1 MEEHYLCDVSS
12 CVNKM
17 SNIAERRTAPQGL
30 DHSGGGDGA
39 SRGGGDAL
47 GQWIQIFPETTR
59 QEPRACVRLCHVI
72 FKTQHSSGSSKVRIM
87 QEWLYS
93 RMSFQPVFHLATI
106 NLKYFESV
114 FSERKIFIIK
124 WTNHVSHFDIVNI
137 LTTHHS
143 ILLGKLRCF

>member
-30 DHSGGGDGA
+30 DHTGGGDGA

-59 QEPRACVRLCHVI
+59 QEPRACFRLCHVI
-72 FKTQHSSGSSKVRIM
+72 FKTQHSSGSSKVRNM
-87 QEWLYS
+87 QDRYIIGGVFNLI
-93 RMSFQPVFHLATI
+93 SFSLCH
-106 NLKYFESV
+106 
-114 FSERKIFIIK
+114 SE
-124 WTNHVSHFDIVNI
+124 IVW
-137 LTTHHS
+137 
-143 ILLGKLRCF
+143 KCEC